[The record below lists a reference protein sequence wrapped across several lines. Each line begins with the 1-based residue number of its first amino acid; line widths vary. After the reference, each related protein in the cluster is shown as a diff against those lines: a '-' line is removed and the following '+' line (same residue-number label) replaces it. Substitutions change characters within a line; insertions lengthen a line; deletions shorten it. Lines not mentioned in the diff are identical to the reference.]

1 MMVFLIAAAFWYG
14 ALVAGVFFFGS
25 FLDNIFVILLIISL
39 VAAAITMMLSKYSER
54 ITALEKRVEEF
65 EKKEQ

>member
-14 ALVAGVFFFGS
+14 ALLAGVFFFGS
-25 FLDNIFVILLIISL
+25 FLDNIFVILLLLSL
-39 VAAAITMMLSKYSER
+39 VAAAITMLLSKYSER